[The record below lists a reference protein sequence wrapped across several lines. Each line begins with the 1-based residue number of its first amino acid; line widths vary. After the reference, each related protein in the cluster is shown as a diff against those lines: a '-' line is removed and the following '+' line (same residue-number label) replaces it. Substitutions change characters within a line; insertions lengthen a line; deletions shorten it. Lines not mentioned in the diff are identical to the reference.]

1 MAASAVSCCDCN
13 IEAHLYRNED
23 RLVGVRGSSS
33 WNSQAGVAVT
43 ECEQGETLEVRTNE
57 NTCHDI
63 HDENDDRRVNWF
75 SAVLIAMT

>member
-23 RLVGVRGSSS
+23 RLLGVRGSSS

-57 NTCHDI
+57 RNCHQL
-63 HDENDDRRVNWF
+63 HNESDDLRVNWF